1 MNHFPDG
8 VFNDCRIMKI
18 GLGTMMNRRRPRPR
32 ERGTGRGR
40 ARVAPVAVNEDVA
53 IPPELA
59 AALGNDP
66 FERAFRTPNARGG
79 DDDETATPTRRNSRR
94 QQRRASQQRAAG
106 GGSPS
111 ASRSPTGRDRRP
123 TS

>member
-1 MNHFPDG
+1 MASL
-8 VFNDCRIMKI
+8 VLLTTM
-18 GLGTMMNRRRPRPR
+18 LGSAHSLA
-32 ERGTGRGR
+32 R
-40 ARVAPVAVNEDVA
+40 AAAPAAAAAMPRVAPVAVNEDVA